1 MPAHAVMKSL
11 LGSRWFRSLVPF
23 AEQRKKLLALKFIL
37 LSPDWGCE
45 A

>member
-1 MPAHAVMKSL
+1 MPAHEVMKLL
-11 LGSRWFRSLVPF
+11 LGIRRFRSLVPF
-23 AEQRKKLLALKFIL
+23 AEQRKKLLALNFIL